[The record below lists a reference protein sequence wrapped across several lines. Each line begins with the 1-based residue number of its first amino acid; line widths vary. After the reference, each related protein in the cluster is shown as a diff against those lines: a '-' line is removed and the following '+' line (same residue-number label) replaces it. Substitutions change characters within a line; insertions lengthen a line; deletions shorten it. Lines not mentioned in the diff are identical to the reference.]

1 MSAAESYSYSYTDNP
16 PRHSPA
22 RSNHPRTGYY
32 LSEHSQYQLAGL
44 QQHLQFLARAVSSRN
59 ADDEHDVT
67 LQCTPDQ
74 LAWCFRLLAGQI
86 APVLAELEGPGPITL
101 GTEETTT
108 ALAE

>member
-1 MSAAESYSYSYTDNP
+1 MSASASYSYTDNP
-16 PRHSPA
+16 ARHSPP
-22 RSNHPRTGYY
+22 RSNRPRTGYF

-44 QQHLQFLARAVSSRN
+44 QQHLHFLARAVSSRS

-86 APVLAELEGPGPITL
+86 APVLADLEGPGPITL
-101 GTEETTT
+101 ETEETSA